1 MRFLL
6 KVIFYSR
13 YIMDNNYAKSYIYGI
28 KCYTTGELYIGSS
41 YDNIERRLSKHKV
54 DFRGYMG
61 ITPAYRNYRSS
72 FEVLMNE
79 NYKIFKI
86 EDWPCDSKQEL
97 ETRES
102 LWIQKY
108 RKIVCNKRIPR
119 KVANLV
125 GQAFFTHLP
134 LACP

>member
-1 MRFLL
+1 MEVN
-6 KVIFYSR
+6 K
-13 YIMDNNYAKSYIYGI
+13 YAKSYIYGI

-41 YDNIERRLSKHKV
+41 YEKLQRRLTKHIV
-54 DFRGYMG
+54 DLRGYMG

-72 FEVLMNE
+72 FEVLMND
-79 NYKIFKI
+79 NYKIFKL
-86 EDWPCDSKQEL
+86 EDYPCNSKLEL

-108 RKIVCNKRIPR
+108 RNMVCNKRIPR

-125 GQAFFTHLP
+125 GEAFFTHLP
-134 LACP
+134 LVCPCP

>member
-1 MRFLL
+1 
-6 KVIFYSR
+6 
-13 YIMDNNYAKSYIYGI
+13 MDNNYAKSYIYGI

-41 YDNIERRLSKHKV
+41 YEDINRRLSKHKV

-119 KVANLV
+119 KVANLA
-125 GQAFFTHLP
+125 GKAFFTHLP